1 MEGLKSGGCF
11 LGSGVEQWWLSK
23 RLPLVLVFPLKEEA
37 WKAKS
42 SVFYE
47 LSQVKWFSKDAEL
60 AQVVLRSHIGVRS
73 SFELGWKLVWMPL
86 LEIVWRARPWETRL
100 KVNVRMLCL
109 WWCLV
114 LRIRMQSEM
123 VPLVGKKCL
132 IYLHLNLPSSLKH
145 LEKLFAFV
153 GHFCLNWLFAFV
165 GLNAFTLLV
174 KCLV

>member
-1 MEGLKSGGCF
+1 MEAVSWEVVLSNDGCLSDCLLCWSSLWKRKLERLSRLSFMSCLKLSGF
-11 LGSGVEQWWLSK
+11 LK
-23 RLPLVLVFPLKEEA
+23 M
-37 WKAKS
+37 
-42 SVFYE
+42 
-47 LSQVKWFSKDAEL
+47 L
-60 AQVVLRSHIGVRS
+60 AQVVLRSHIGVS
-73 SFELGWKLVWMPL
+73 GSFELDWKLVWMPL

-165 GLNAFTLLV
+165 GLLL
-174 KCLV
+174 